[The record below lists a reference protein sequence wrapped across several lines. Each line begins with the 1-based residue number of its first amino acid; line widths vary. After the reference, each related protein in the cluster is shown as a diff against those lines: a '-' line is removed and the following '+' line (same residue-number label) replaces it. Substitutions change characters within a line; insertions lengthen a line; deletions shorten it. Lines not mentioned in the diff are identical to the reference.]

1 MPLIRIDAI
10 VVVNNS
16 DAGSRQGCPP
26 LSAPLGYLRTPGS
39 FAAGSQ

>member
-16 DAGSRQGCPP
+16 DAGW
-26 LSAPLGYLRTPGS
+26 S
-39 FAAGSQ
+39 FDRGRAQFITAKL